1 MSKLLMPYFALNS
14 IMEPFTSLFWKCEYV
29 VLIILKFWHRIH
41 MFVNLGYSQVLVY
54 KSSHSKMALFGVKK
68 LTRKKVLIGS
78 HNAALVFV
86 PIMVVVLKD

>member
-1 MSKLLMPYFALNS
+1 
-14 IMEPFTSLFWKCEYV
+14 
-29 VLIILKFWHRIH
+29 

-86 PIMVVVLKD
+86 PIMVVVLKDWKEEAQHQSITDTNY